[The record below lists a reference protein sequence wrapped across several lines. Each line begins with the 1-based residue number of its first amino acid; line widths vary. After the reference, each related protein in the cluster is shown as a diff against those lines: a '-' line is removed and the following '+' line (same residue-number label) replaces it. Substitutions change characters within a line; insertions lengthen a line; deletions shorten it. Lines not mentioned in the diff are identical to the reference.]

1 MASRIPEI
9 LSDGESYPDKASRVK
24 TLVRSLSVLDE
35 WLEQNEGRTDDEVRV
50 RRIRG
55 WREEALEQ
63 LKLSIEEGR
72 P

>member
-9 LSDGESYPDKASRVK
+9 LRDGESYPEEDRRVK
-24 TLVRSLSVLDE
+24 TLVHSLSVLDE

-55 WREEALEQ
+55 WREEALKQ
-63 LKLSIEEGR
+63 LGLLLEEGR

>member
-1 MASRIPEI
+1 MHGI
-9 LSDGESYPDKASRVK
+9 LRDGEGYPEEGRVK

-35 WLEQNEGRTDDEVRV
+35 WLEQNEGHAADDEVRV
-50 RRIRG
+50 RRIRR

-63 LKLSIEEGR
+63 LAVLLEEGR